1 MSNINTGRVVLGGL
15 VAGLVLNIGEVLLN
29 EFVLG
34 AQMKEWLAMHKF
46 QEPSGSFV
54 ALAVGL
60 TFVMGIVMVL
70 GYACI
75 RTRLGPGVKTA
86 IIAGLFAWFGVYFY
100 SGIIN
105 GVIFGIP
112 MGEMAMVVGWGLVE
126 YALAAI
132 AGAALYKED

>member
-1 MSNINTGRVVLGGL
+1 MNKINYRRVVLGGL
-15 VAGLVLNIGEVLLN
+15 LAGLVLNIGEFLLN
-29 EFVLG
+29 DMVLSS
-34 AQMKEWLAMHKF
+34 QMKAFMAQHNF
-46 QEPSGSFV
+46 PEPPGSFMV
-54 ALAVGL
+54 VAVGL

-75 RTRLGPGVKTA
+75 RPRLGAGVKTA

-105 GVIFGIP
+105 GVLFGIP
-112 MGEMAMVVGWGLVE
+112 MNTMMMVVVWGLVQ

-132 AGAALYKED
+132 AGAWLYKEA